1 MFKGSVNL
9 SAEGTRIAFP
19 AMDIVSHVTNT
30 GGATVSATADAVTL
44 KVEIAKADSVADAI
58 RLGQEVA
65 AHVAKVLTFHFESL
79 FESFRLVDHTLIE
92 EKADSVSKNLLGDS
106 IGLFTKVDHCLRI
119 GPDKVAAAKEALDQ
133 PHHAGYL
140 FYDQF
145 RAALSLGDPLARFM
159 SLYNI
164 VLSLS
169 SDSQEDVD
177 IFALQ
182 LDGTTPTN
190 APYRPRRSGTHETVY
205 TRLRNQVGHV
215 RPGTT
220 IGGTRTEMETWLPGL
235 TRMAKEL
242 IARQP

>member
-1 MFKGSVNL
+1 MFNGSVNFTAD
-9 SAEGTRIAFP
+9 STQIAFP
-19 AMDIVSHVTNT
+19 AMTIVTHITNT
-30 GGATVSATADAVTL
+30 DGATVAATADAVTL
-44 KVEIAKADSVADAI
+44 KVEIAKADSVAEAI
-58 RLGQEVA
+58 RLGEEVA
-65 AHVAKVLTFHFESL
+65 AHIANVLTFHFGSL
-79 FESFRLVDHTLIE
+79 FKRFRLVDHALIE
-92 EKADSVSKNLLGDS
+92 EEAEGVPVHHISNS
-106 IGLFTKVDHCLRI
+106 IGFFMKVDHCLHI
-119 GPDKVAAAKEALDQ
+119 GPDKVAAAKQALDQ

-169 SDSQEDVD
+169 NDSQEDVD

-182 LDGTTPTN
+182 LNGATPTN
-190 APYRPRRSGTHETVY
+190 APYRRRPSGTQETVY

-220 IGGTRTEMETWLPGL
+220 IEGTRTEMETWLPGL
-235 TRMAKEL
+235 THMAKEL